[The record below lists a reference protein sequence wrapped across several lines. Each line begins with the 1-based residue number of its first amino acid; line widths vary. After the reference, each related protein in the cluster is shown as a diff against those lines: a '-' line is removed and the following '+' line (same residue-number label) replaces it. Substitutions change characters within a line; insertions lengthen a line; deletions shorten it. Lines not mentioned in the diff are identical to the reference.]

1 MESQSGVTRSI
12 IDELHP
18 WDIEGDHMEGE
29 SGVTR
34 SIIYEFHYLI
44 SYEIKWKVNVVLV
57 EVSFKNLILRI
68 WSNER

>member
-12 IDELHP
+12 INELHS

-34 SIIYEFHYLI
+34 SIIYEFHYSI
-44 SYEIKWKVNVVLV
+44 SYEIKWKVKVVLV
-57 EVSFKNLILRI
+57 EVSLMNIILL
-68 WSNER
+68 